1 MSSVSDPRLDKI
13 SFVTTEVAQT
23 IATRSD
29 PKIIVWEIMAAVI
42 RLYGCKKENSG
53 VVSELLLLPL

>member
-13 SFVTTEVAQT
+13 SFVATEVAQT

-42 RLYGCKKENSG
+42 CLYGSKKENSG
-53 VVSELLLLPL
+53 LGFELLFTPL